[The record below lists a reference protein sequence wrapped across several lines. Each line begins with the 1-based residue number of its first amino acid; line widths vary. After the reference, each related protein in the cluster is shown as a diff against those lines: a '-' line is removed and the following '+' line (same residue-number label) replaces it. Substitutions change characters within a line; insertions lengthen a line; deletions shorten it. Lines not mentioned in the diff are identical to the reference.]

1 MTRTRRLGFGSDK
14 RAVSELVGFIFVFGI
29 ILVSVGL
36 LTVTGFQAL
45 DDFQENERIANS
57 ERAMDALADNFN
69 DVVRYDGITER
80 FGELALREGTV
91 TTSANGTNVTINDGN
106 DPLDSTYENISL
118 GEFRYDQGSDAVVYD
133 GGAVIREGET
143 GSVVVRE
150 PMISCSGDTATV
162 SLLKIT
168 NDEGA
173 IQTQDGL
180 GFTITENTETTN
192 RTVEHDVDL
201 NVTADA
207 PDARQDAWDELE
219 TECDDVTVVVTVVE
233 AEITS

>member
-1 MTRTRRLGFGSDK
+1 MRTRQLSSED
-14 RAVSELVGFIFVFGI
+14 RAVSELIGFIFVFGI
-29 ILVSVGL
+29 ILLSVGL

-69 DVVRYDGITER
+69 DVVRYDGITQR

-91 TTSANGTNVTINDGN
+91 TTSANGTNITINDGN
-106 DPLDSTYENISL
+106 DPLESRYENISV
-118 GEFRYDQGSDAVVYD
+118 GEFRYDQGSEAVVYE
-133 GGAVIREGET
+133 GGAVIREAET
-143 GSVVVRE
+143 GSVVVSE
-150 PMISCSGDTATV
+150 PMISCSDETATV

-168 NDEGA
+168 NDVGA
-173 IQTQDGL
+173 IQTQQGL
-180 GFTITENTETTN
+180 GFTITETGDTT
-192 RTVEHDVDL
+192 RTVEDGVDL

-219 TECDDVTVVVTVVE
+219 TECDDVTVAITIVE
-233 AEITS
+233 AEITY